1 MDDPTAPG
9 LLDAV
14 WRYRWMVAIC
24 GLVGLLLAAIV
35 GAIFVPKASAE
46 ATIAL
51 KTPTSRSVIAP
62 GLQGDASL
70 ARYTSQRA
78 LFATS
83 DEVIEAAAAELTGWT
98 PAQLANAVVATPS
111 TNSTSFNIRVNA
123 ATPQQAVDAV
133 DALVAAYTAQS
144 LKQVQDATAAA
155 LRPINDGIKSTT
167 AALEG
172 NVSGNVKPALVSTL
186 SSLQTQ
192 ANSISS
198 DSEAFG
204 NGVDFVQAATLAN
217 ATGQKIPYTQL
228 ALGLLIGL
236 LVGMGLAWWRA
247 DNNRRIE
254 RPGQAADVLG
264 TELLGEIEDLRRPVT
279 TDADRAEILQS
290 TREILAPV
298 LGRIVPGSILV
309 TSGAPGAGATVA
321 AVGVASAA
329 AAEGL
334 RVAVVDGDMVTGGLS
349 AQLGLPAD
357 GPGLVEAAGDVAS
370 DLGSLMHIVEI
381 APGIK
386 VAALSYG
393 RTTPGMPGVN
403 AASLKAFVARLRKTF
418 DVVVVDAPTA
428 RHDYAASVLSGI
440 VDHVV
445 VVVARGTLTADLDDL
460 DKLLTSS
467 RASVTGYVYTFAK
480 PSRRRS

>member
-14 WRYRWMVAIC
+14 WRYRWMVAVC

-35 GAIFVPKASAE
+35 GAVFVPKASAD
-46 ATIAL
+46 ATLAL
-51 KTPTSRSVIAP
+51 KTPTARSVIAP
-62 GLQGDASL
+62 GIQGDASL
-70 ARYTSQRA
+70 NRYTSQRA
-78 LFATS
+78 LFATN
-83 DEVIEAAAAELTGWT
+83 DDVISGAVKALGGWT
-98 PAQLANAVVATPS
+98 VPQLESAVTVTPS
-111 TNSTSFNIRVNA
+111 SNNTSFVVKVNA

-133 DALVAAYTAQS
+133 NAVVDSYKAAS
-144 LKQVQDATAAA
+144 RKQVEAATAATLAPITANIDAIQKQLAGGADGQTKLA
-155 LRPINDGIKSTT
+155 LAQTLTSLQQQKS
-167 AALEG
+167 AIE
-172 NVSGNVKPALVSTL
+172 SD
-186 SSLQTQ
+186 SSL
-192 ANSISS
+192 
-198 DSEAFG
+198 FG
-204 NGVDFVQAATLAN
+204 DGVDFVQAASLAN

-228 ALGLLIGL
+228 ALGLLLGL

-247 DNNRRIE
+247 DNNRRVE
-254 RPGQAADVLG
+254 RPGQAAEIID

-279 TDADRAEILQS
+279 TDSDRAEILQS

-298 LGRIVPGSILV
+298 LGRVVPGSILV

-321 AVGVASAA
+321 ASGVAAAA

-334 RVAVVDGDMVTGGLS
+334 RVAVIDGDMVTGGLS

-357 GPGLVEAAGDVAS
+357 GPGLVEAAGDPAS
-370 DLGSLMHIVEI
+370 DLASLMQIVEVS
-381 APGIK
+381 PGIK

-403 AASLKAFVARLRKTF
+403 AASLTAFVARLRKTF

-428 RHDYAASVLSGI
+428 RHDYVASVLSGI
-440 VDHVV
+440 VDHVL
-445 VVVARGTLTADLDDL
+445 VVVARGTLTADLEDL
-460 DKLLTSS
+460 DKLLTAS
-467 RASVTGYVYTFAK
+467 RATVTGYVYTFAK